1 LIQIYSDIF
10 KLIFFLFYPDKKKKL
25 QAEPQNARL
34 QRTKTCFFFVSRIL
48 QMNSLEIIIK
58 NNEPEEEKPPTSL
71 KRALEAAR
79 VSVRA
84 AEKTPFRQLRQRSG
98 TGV

>member
-1 LIQIYSDIF
+1 
-10 KLIFFLFYPDKKKKL
+10 
-25 QAEPQNARL
+25 
-34 QRTKTCFFFVSRIL
+34 
-48 QMNSLEIIIK
+48 MNSLEIIIK

>member
-10 KLIFFLFYPDKKKKL
+10 KLIFFVLSRQEKKL